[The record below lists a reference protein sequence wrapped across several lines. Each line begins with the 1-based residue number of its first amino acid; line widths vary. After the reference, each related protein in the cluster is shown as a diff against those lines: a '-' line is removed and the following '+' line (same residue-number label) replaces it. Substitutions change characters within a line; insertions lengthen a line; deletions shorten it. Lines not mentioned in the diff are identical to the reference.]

1 MSSTPGSTQ
10 VRIESLRAHR
20 DARGALFEPLDDR
33 GLAAQKNVHVVLTAP
48 GEVRGNHC
56 HRNSSETTTVV
67 GPCLVRLKD
76 PAGARDVEVPDGEV
90 WRFTIPPGIVHAFR
104 NTGTQVMTMVSFNT
118 HVHDPKNSDTLRELI
133 L

>member
-1 MSSTPGSTQ
+1 ME
-10 VRIESLRAHR
+10 VRIETLRAFR
-20 DARGALFEPLDDR
+20 DVRGALFEPLDDR

-56 HRNSSETTTVV
+56 HQNSSETTTVV
-67 GPCLVRLKD
+67 GPCLVRLKG
-76 PAGARDVEVPDGEV
+76 PAGVRDVEVPEGEV
-90 WRFTIPPGIVHAFR
+90 WRFTIPPGIVHAYR

>member
-1 MSSTPGSTQ
+1 M
-10 VRIESLRAHR
+10 RIETLRAFH
-20 DARGALFEPLDDR
+20 DARGTLFEPLDDR

-67 GPCLVRLKD
+67 GPCRVRLKG
-76 PAGARDVEVPDGEV
+76 PAGVRDVEVPDGEV
-90 WRFTIPPGIVHAFR
+90 WRFTIPPGIAHAYR
-104 NTGTQVMTMVSFNT
+104 NTGTQFMTMVSFNT